1 MGLSWTDWG
10 KPAEMCKLTQ
20 GSGADNSNLCRGRH
34 LFDLIPLPV
43 QIGAKLDE
51 AEFTKRVVPCISKL
65 FASNDRTIRR
75 SLLESTDTYGK
86 FLTQVRHSCFL

>member
-1 MGLSWTDWG
+1 MGPSWTECD
-10 KPAEMCKLTQ
+10 KPAEMCQLMHA
-20 GSGADNSNLCRGRH
+20 SVADSSNHCRGRH

-75 SLLESTDTYGK
+75 SLLESIDSYGK
-86 FLTQVRHSCFL
+86 FLTQV